1 MANVLKMAMIQ
12 SILHLHSLRWSQ
24 RRIARELDL
33 DRGTVGRYLS
43 RHLRPSNAAIPPAGS
58 DAANAAT
65 FSAFPGPSGIAIDR
79 TARADSTA
87 GSNAAIPPAGSEAF
101 PTAPNTAIPPT
112 SDVLPDDLAGPAFS
126 PHRPSAAGRKSACE
140 PWRELIQAK
149 LAQGLSA
156 QRIWQDLSTEA
167 TFLAGYDSVKRFVRR
182 LTHTRPLPFRR
193 MECAPGDEAQADFG
207 KGAAVITT
215 EGKRRKTHLFR
226 IVLSHSRKAYSET
239 TYRQTTDDFL
249 RVLENA
255 FWHFGGAPKVLVI
268 DNLKAA
274 VKHADWYDPELVP
287 KVAAF
292 AAHYGVAILP
302 TKPRMPRHKGKT
314 ERGIDYGQENAL
326 KGHTFTSL
334 EAQNDHLLRWETNIA
349 DQRIH
354 GTTRKQVGKAFRE
367 VEQPALQ
374 LLPRERFP
382 AFHEAERIVNRDGHI
397 EVARA
402 YYSAPPEYLGLKVW
416 ARWDLRTVRV
426 FNSRMQQIAMH
437 ARHEQGRFSTHSAHI
452 AREKISGLEGGATLL
467 LTKVKRIGPHS
478 HAWAQA
484 MVTARGIE
492 GTRPLMGLISLTKR
506 HDSQALEM
514 ACEIALSHGAFCLRT
529 IRELLKRS
537 APKQQPLPFLE
548 AHPLIRPLDDYAGI
562 VAAAHQRQ
570 ADRPLRGEGF
580 TRHGWTEECSA
591 ASARPAHEKRPVDRV
606 GDPQGAAEIPPPRPS
621 YPSAGCS
628 SAEPASV
635 SPDRSNVVRGSFPS
649 QEIFR

>member
-1 MANVLKMAMIQ
+1 MASVLKMAMIQ

-33 DRGTVGRYLS
+33 DRGTVGRCLS
-43 RHLRPSNAAIPPAGS
+43 RHLRPPHAAISPTGS
-58 DAANAAT
+58 EAPKAAT
-65 FSAFPGPSGIAIDR
+65 FSGLPAPGEGASGLA
-79 TARADSTA
+79 AGADSA
-87 GSNAAIPPAGSEAF
+87 ACSHAAISPTGSDAF
-101 PTAPNTAIPPT
+101 PTAPNTAIPPAG
-112 SDVLPDDLAGPAFS
+112 DLWGHALPEPSLPSLD
-126 PHRPSAAGRKSACE
+126 RPSAAGRKSDCE
-140 PWRELIQAK
+140 PWRELIQVK
-149 LAQGLSA
+149 LDQGLSA
-156 QRIWQDLSTEA
+156 QRVWQDLSAEA
-167 TFLAGYDSVKRFVRR
+167 TFTAGYDSVKRFVRR

-207 KGAAVITT
+207 KGAPVITP
-215 EGKRRKTHLFR
+215 EGKRKKTHLFR

-239 TYRQTTDDFL
+239 AYRQTTDDFL
-249 RVLENA
+249 RALENA
-255 FWHFGGAPKVLVI
+255 FWHFGGVPKVLVI

-274 VKHADWYDPELVP
+274 VKHPDWYDPELVP

-314 ERGIDYGQENAL
+314 ERGVGYGQDNAL

-374 LLPRERFP
+374 PLPRERFSS
-382 AFHEAERIVNRDGHI
+382 FHEAERIVNRDGHI

-402 YYSAPPEYLGLKVW
+402 YYSVPPEYLGLTVW
-416 ARWDLRTVRV
+416 ARWDARTVRV
-426 FNSRMQQIAMH
+426 FSSRMQQIAMH
-437 ARHEQGRFSTHSAHI
+437 ARHEQGRFSTLGAHI
-452 AREKISGLEGGATLL
+452 AREKISGLEEGATRL
-467 LTKVKRIGPHS
+467 LTKVQRIGPRS

-492 GTRPLMGLISLTKR
+492 GTRPLMGLISLTKK
-506 HDSQALEM
+506 HDSQALEK
-514 ACEIALSHGAFCLRT
+514 ACEIALSHGAFRLRV

-570 ADRPLRGEGF
+570 ADRRVRGEGF
-580 TRHGWTEECSA
+580 KRHGSGVRDEFQQ
-591 ASARPAHEKRPVDRV
+591 ASPDGGNHQGCDAFSTRPRS
-606 GDPQGAAEIPPPRPS
+606 G

-628 SAEPASV
+628 AAEPASV
-635 SPDRSNVVRGSFPS
+635 SPDASSVVGGSLPF
-649 QEIFR
+649 EEMLR